1 MTRTI
6 TNGNHTFEIVDFV
19 PYGYKIWGIGKNM
32 IDGYLPL
39 VQTGGY
45 DGCQVI
51 GIKKAIKIEGAQT
64 ILAAIGYGEYTI
76 KGMEEYIEKYKNSKE
91 EIKIMQIEKYKKAL
105 PIMRQIKWS

>member
-1 MTRTI
+1 METI
-6 TNGNHTFEIVDFV
+6 ISGEHTFQIVGSV
-19 PYGYKIWGIGKNM
+19 PYGYKIWNIGKNM

-51 GIKKAIKIEGAQT
+51 GIKKAIKIEGAQI

-76 KGMEEYIEKYKNSKE
+76 KGMENYIKKYKNSKE
-91 EIKIMQIEKYKKAL
+91 KIKIMQIEKYKKAL
-105 PIMRQIKWS
+105 PIMHQIKWS